1 MQILIQDNVLQ
12 AALLFLLCMLI
23 IVQNLVSISVQ
34 VHQQCLIEHS
44 LILQHDHAS
53 RNVLSVIGQISINL
67 FVLQA
72 ALLIPLYNFLMKS
85 QDHVYKY
92 VLKDISHKWA
102 LKLVYKYALHHRC
115 TLPLTS
121 ITRVSQSALQVTSET
136 SAQAPVSSNA
146 PKQPS
151 NSQIH
156 Q

>member
-23 IVQNLVSISVQ
+23 IVLNHVCLHAQ

-44 LILQHDHAS
+44 LILQHDHALK
-53 RNVLSVIGQISINL
+53 NVLWDIWQILTNL

-92 VLKDISHKWA
+92 VLKDISHK
-102 LKLVYKYALHHRC
+102 
-115 TLPLTS
+115 
-121 ITRVSQSALQVTSET
+121 
-136 SAQAPVSSNA
+136 
-146 PKQPS
+146 
-151 NSQIH
+151 
-156 Q
+156 